1 MGADRGGGDE
11 PQGALT
17 AQEEFG
23 EVIPGRGLPGGYMGP
38 STAAHLGL
46 APRPAVSMTAPS
58 AVTTS
63 RFMQFSF
70 IVPYLKV
77 W

>member
-1 MGADRGGGDE
+1 
-11 PQGALT
+11 
-17 AQEEFG
+17 
-23 EVIPGRGLPGGYMGP
+23 MGP